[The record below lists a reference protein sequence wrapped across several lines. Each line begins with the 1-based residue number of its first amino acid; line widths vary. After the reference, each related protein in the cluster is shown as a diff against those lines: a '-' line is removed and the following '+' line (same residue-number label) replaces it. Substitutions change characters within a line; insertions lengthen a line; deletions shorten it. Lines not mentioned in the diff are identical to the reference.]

1 MCRLWSRLKK
11 VGETLRWKDLSAT
24 QGSGRL
30 NGKSSPG
37 RAPVIV
43 RQCPRTPGTFFS
55 AQFSLLI
62 FRAAAVRSCDVQTSW
77 FLLLC
82 SWRESVRRQTA
93 TCKWRLILAIFQIYF
108 LFTPLPFYI
117 LCIFHIVKI
126 HRPFRGQAL
135 NRFWLIDWLID
146 EKNSRPNNR
155 YAYLFNAITDMPHA
169 HACKPQFRRVL
180 FTVTS

>member
-11 VGETLRWKDLSAT
+11 VGEMK
-24 QGSGRL
+24 GSQRDAR
-30 NGKSSPG
+30 K
-37 RAPVIV
+37 RAFEWEIES
-43 RQCPRTPGTFFS
+43 RAGTCHCPSMSTDTWDVFFP
-55 AQFSLLI
+55 QFSLLI